1 MIQMPTFKRRKVI
14 ESGGSYLISLPKGW
28 IDHKLRTG
36 EIKRTVMKNN
46 KGINKEIF
54 FLDVTANDNII
65 IQPTKEVII
74 SIQT

>member
-1 MIQMPTFKRRKVI
+1 MPTYKKRKVI

-36 EIKRTVMKNN
+36 DIKKEQTTDN
-46 KGINKEIF
+46 KGKTKEIF
-54 FLDVTANDNII
+54 FLDVTANDSII

-74 SIQT
+74 AIQK